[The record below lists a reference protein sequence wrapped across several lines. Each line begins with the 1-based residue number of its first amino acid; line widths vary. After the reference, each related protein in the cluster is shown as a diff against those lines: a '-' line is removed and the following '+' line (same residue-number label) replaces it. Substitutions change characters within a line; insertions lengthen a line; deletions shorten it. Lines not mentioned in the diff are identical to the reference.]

1 MFEKLKSKFSTEN
14 LKKRAEKRRQGGRA
28 NRFAAFGIDH
38 FIQLFTVNIL
48 ILVVWLILYAFGQT
62 VGGQDI
68 NLYTIPESM
77 QLPTIIL
84 IIGIPFFYQV
94 ILPLFIIEGQSYGKR
109 LVGLKIVKTNDEPA
123 ELKNYLL
130 RFLGMMLEGHPN
142 FSITGTVVFFLYA
155 RYMSDEMAQTV
166 GIVLGY
172 VFAASIILALI
183 QRHRRSIHDYIGG
196 TKVIP
201 VTPVDLTD
209 YSRAKDIKVDV
220 SHM

>member
-1 MFEKLKSKFSTEN
+1 MFEKIKTKFSTEN
-14 LKKRAEKRRQGGRA
+14 LKIRAEKRKQGGRA

-38 FIQLFTVNIL
+38 FIQLFAVNIL
-48 ILVVWLILYAFGQT
+48 ILVVWLVLYAFGQT

-68 NLYTIPESM
+68 NLYTLPDQM

-94 ILPLFIIEGQSYGKR
+94 IFPLYIYEGQSYGKR
-109 LVGLKIVKTNDEPA
+109 LVGLKIVQTNEEPA
-123 ELKNYLL
+123 TLKNYLL

-155 RYMSDEMAQTV
+155 RYMELELASQI
-166 GIVLGY
+166 GKVLGY
-172 VFAASIILALI
+172 IFAASIILALF

-209 YSRAKDIKVDV
+209 YSRGKDIKVDV

>member
-1 MFEKLKSKFSTEN
+1 MFEKIKTKFSTEN
-14 LKKRAEKRRQGGRA
+14 LKVRAEKRKQGGRA

-38 FIQLFTVNIL
+38 FIQLFAVNIL

-68 NLYTIPESM
+68 NLYTLPDAM
-77 QLPTIIL
+77 QLPTIFL
-84 IIGIPFFYQV
+84 IIAIPFFYQV
-94 ILPLFIIEGQSYGKR
+94 IFPLYFIEGQSYGKR
-109 LVGLKIVKTNDEPA
+109 LVGLKIVKTNEEPA

-155 RYMSDEMAQTV
+155 RYMSEEMAKNIGV
-166 GIVLGY
+166 ALGY
-172 VFAASIILALI
+172 IFALSIIIALF
-183 QRHRRSIHDYIGG
+183 QRHRRSIHDFIGG

-201 VTPVDLTD
+201 VEPVDLTD
-209 YSRAKDIKVDV
+209 YSRGKDIKADV
-220 SHM
+220 SNM

>member
-1 MFEKLKSKFSTEN
+1 MFEKIKKKFSTEN
-14 LKKRAEKRRQGGRA
+14 LKVRAEKRKQGGRA
-28 NRFAAFGIDH
+28 NRFAAFAIDH

-68 NLYTIPESM
+68 NLYTLPVGM
-77 QLPTIIL
+77 QLPTIFL
-84 IIGIPFFYQV
+84 IIAVPFFYQV

-109 LVGLKIVKTNDEPA
+109 LVGLKIVKTNGETA

-130 RFLGMMLEGHPN
+130 RFVGMMLEGHPN
-142 FSITGTVVFFLYA
+142 FSITGTVVFFLYS
-155 RYMSDEMAQTV
+155 RYMSEETARLV
-166 GIVLGY
+166 GITLGY
-172 VFAASIILALI
+172 IFAASIIIALF
-183 QRHRRSIHDYIGG
+183 QRHRRSIHDFIGG

-220 SHM
+220 SQM